1 MSVDFTFWYRLTLA
15 ERSVIGIEAP
25 MLTMYTAT
33 GQPDVV
39 LTSTDMKTPLKTAKE
54 IALRSAGWPTEK
66 EADTKGAWYAARLDL
81 ALVRHR
87 VGVRPEQCVSRS
99 MLAKSVL
106 QMCEAQ
112 PDQRV
117 LNDTYGLSVFPSDP
131 PPRFGRIGGTY
142 LSQPNPERFVATF
155 SRLCSIDLTLAS
167 RDRLAID
174 LFNTSFL
181 QPSSATRVLT
191 LVMAVESLIELLP
204 RPPETLI
211 LVDSFIKQAKG
222 DEALVKSHRD
232 SLLKSL
238 RQLRL
243 ESIGSAGR
251 RLAMA
256 RLGERKYM
264 KLAAPKFFDHCYS
277 LRSKLVHGTAKQ
289 PSDQEVKSAAVA
301 MEEFVA
307 EMITQPFLGLEA
319 AEQAHAPDGA
329 EANVE
334 RRW

>member
-1 MSVDFTFWYRLTLA
+1 MDFTFWYRLTLA
-15 ERSVIGIEAP
+15 ERSVIGIETP

-66 EADTKGAWYAARLDL
+66 EADVKGAWYASRLDL

-87 VGVRPEQCVSRS
+87 VGVRSEQCDSRS

-106 QMCEAQ
+106 QMLEAQ
-112 PDQRV
+112 PDQPV
-117 LNDTYGLSVFPSDP
+117 LNDTYGLSVFSSDP
-131 PPRFGRIGGTY
+131 PPRFASIGGSF

-155 SRLCSIDLTLAS
+155 NRLCSRELTLTS
-167 RDRLAID
+167 CDRLAID

-181 QPSSATRVLT
+181 QPSSATRVVT
-191 LVMAVESLIELLP
+191 LVMAVESLLEQLP
-204 RPPETLI
+204 RPPETLT
-211 LVDSFIKQAKG
+211 LVDSFIKQAEG

-238 RQLRL
+238 KHLRL

-264 KLAAPKFFDHCYS
+264 NLAAPKFFDHCYS
-277 LRSKLVHGTAKQ
+277 LRSKLVHGIATQ
-289 PSDQEVKSAAVA
+289 PSDQEVKSAAGA
-301 MEEFVA
+301 MEVFVA

-319 AEQAHAPDGA
+319 AE
-329 EANVE
+329 
-334 RRW
+334 

>member
-1 MSVDFTFWYRLTLA
+1 VDFTFWYRLTVA

-25 MLTMYTAT
+25 VLTLYTAT

-54 IALRSAGWPTEK
+54 IALRSAGWSTEK
-66 EADTKGAWYAARLDL
+66 EADVKGAWYAARLDL

-99 MLAKSVL
+99 MLAKSGL
-106 QMCEAQ
+106 QMGEAQ

-131 PPRFGRIGGTY
+131 PPRFARIGGAF
-142 LSQPNPERFVATF
+142 LSQPNPERIVATF
-155 SRLCSIDLTLAS
+155 SHLCSRELTLTS
-167 RDRLAID
+167 RDHLAID

-181 QPSSATRVLT
+181 QPSSATRVVT
-191 LVMAVESLIELLP
+191 LVMAVESLLEQLP
-204 RPPETLI
+204 RPPETLT
-211 LVDSFIKQAKG
+211 LVDSFIKQAEG
-222 DEALVKSHRD
+222 DEALVNSHRD
-232 SLLKSL
+232 SFLGSL
-238 RQLRL
+238 RRLRL

-256 RLGERKYM
+256 RLGKRKYM
-264 KLAAPKFFDHCYS
+264 NLAAPKFFDHCYC

-289 PSDQEVKSAAVA
+289 PSDQKVKSTAGA
-301 MEEFVA
+301 MEVFVA

-319 AEQAHAPDGA
+319 AEQAHVPDGA

-334 RRW
+334 RCW

>member
-1 MSVDFTFWYRLTLA
+1 MSVDYTFWYRLTLA
-15 ERSVIGIEAP
+15 ERSVIGIETP

-33 GQPDVV
+33 GQPDIV

-66 EADTKGAWYAARLDL
+66 EADAKGAWYAARLDL
-81 ALVRHR
+81 TLVRHR

-99 MLAKSVL
+99 MLAKFGL
-106 QMCEAQ
+106 QMIEAQ
-112 PDQRV
+112 LDQRA

-131 PPRFGRIGGTY
+131 PPRFARIGGTF

-155 SRLCSIDLTLAS
+155 NRLCSRELTLTS

-174 LFNTSFL
+174 LFNASFL
-181 QPSSATRVLT
+181 QPSSATRVVT
-191 LVMAVESLIELLP
+191 LVMAVESLLEQLP
-204 RPPETLI
+204 RPPETLT
-211 LVDSFIKQAKG
+211 LVDSFIKQAEG
-222 DEALVKSHRD
+222 DKALVNSHRD
-232 SLLKSL
+232 SLLGSL
-238 RQLRL
+238 RRLRL
-243 ESIGSAGR
+243 ESIVSAGR

-256 RLGERKYM
+256 RLGGRKYM
-264 KLAAPKFFDHCYS
+264 NLAAPEFFDHCYS

-289 PSDQEVKSAAVA
+289 PSDQEVTSAAGA
-301 MEEFVA
+301 MEVFVA
-307 EMITQPFLGLEA
+307 EMIRQPFLGLEA
-319 AEQAHAPDGA
+319 AEQAHVPDGG